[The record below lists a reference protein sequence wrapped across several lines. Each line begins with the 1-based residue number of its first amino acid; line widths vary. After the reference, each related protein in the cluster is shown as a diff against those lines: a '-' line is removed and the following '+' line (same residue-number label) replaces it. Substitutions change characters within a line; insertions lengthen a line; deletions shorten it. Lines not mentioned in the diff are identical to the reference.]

1 MQTHNPFTSS
11 HFSLNCK
18 GQLLLL
24 HKPVVM
30 GIVNVTP
37 DSFYDG
43 GNFIQPAYAL
53 NQAESMLKT
62 GASIIDIGGSSSR
75 PGAREVSLEEEL
87 QRVIPAIELIH
98 STFPQAII
106 SIDTNKAKVA
116 VAAVSAGASIVND
129 ISAGD
134 DDEAMIGVV
143 ADLKVP
149 FIAMHKKG
157 NPQTMQLNPEYQD
170 VCVEVLD
177 YFIKKLSQLK
187 EAGIRDIVLDPGFGF
202 GKTTNHNYALLKNLS
217 VFKMLGMP
225 LLVGVSRKRMI
236 NEVLKIEPKEALNG
250 TTVLNTIALMNG
262 ARILRVH
269 DVKQAVEAV
278 DLFNCYSEQS
288 L

>member
-24 HKPVVM
+24 YKPVVM

-43 GNFIQPAYAL
+43 GNFIQPEYAL
-53 NQAESMLKT
+53 KQAEYMLNT

-75 PGAREVSLEEEL
+75 PGAKEISLDVEL

-116 VAAVSAGASIVND
+116 ASAVLAGASIVND

-134 DDEAMIGVV
+134 DDEDMIGIV
-143 ADLKVP
+143 ADLRVP

-177 YFIKKLSQLK
+177 YFIKKLGQLRK
-187 EAGIRDIVLDPGFGF
+187 AGISDIVLDPGFGF
-202 GKTTNHNYALLKNLS
+202 GKTTKHNYALLKNLS
-217 VFKMLGMP
+217 MFKMLETP
-225 LLVGVSRKRMI
+225 ILAGVSRKRMI

-262 ARILRVH
+262 ASILRVH

-278 DLFNCYSEQS
+278 TLFNSYSELS
-288 L
+288 H